1 MRMKLTVLCALVLF
15 VAGGAAAQSVS
26 SHPGYF
32 PIEEMGLLANGDLE
46 VDVDL
51 QGAMLQVAAGAMEGE
66 DEGDDTN
73 LAELVANLERV
84 RVQVG
89 KPSGADESTIR
100 NLIEDAKARLENSSW
115 DRILTVEE
123 ADEQVYVYAI
133 EEGGNILGVTVL
145 VNDGAEEIVVVNIV
159 GNIDPRV
166 LGRLIASMDEI
177 PNLEGFMSAVE

>member
-1 MRMKLTVLCALVLF
+1 MRKKLFVLGALVIF
-15 VAGGAAAQSVS
+15 SGGAVAAQSVS

-32 PIEEMGLLANGDLE
+32 PIEEMGLLAKGDLE

-51 QGAMLQVAAGAMEGE
+51 QGAMLQVAAGAMEN
-66 DEGDDTN
+66 DDVGDDSNFT
-73 LAELVANLERV
+73 ELVANLERV

-89 KPSGADESTIR
+89 TPSGADKSTI
-100 NLIEDAKARLENSSW
+100 NHAIEEAKARLESTNW
-115 DRILTVEE
+115 DRILSVEE
-123 ADEQVYVYAI
+123 DEEQVYVYAI
-133 EEGGNILGVTVL
+133 EGDGNILGITVL
-145 VNDGAEEIVVVNIV
+145 VNGGAEEIVVVNIV

>member
-1 MRMKLTVLCALVLF
+1 MRMKLVVLCALALF
-15 VAGGAAAQSVS
+15 ATGVAASQSVT

-32 PIEEMGLLANGDLE
+32 PIEEMGLLAKGDLE

-66 DEGDDTN
+66 DTGDDAN

-89 KPSGADESTIR
+89 SPSGADRSTIAHSIENAKTQLEST
-100 NLIEDAKARLENSSW
+100 NW

-123 ADEQVYVYAI
+123 DQEQVYVYAI
-133 EEGGNILGVTVL
+133 ESGGKIQGVTVL

-166 LGRLIASMDEI
+166 LGRLIGSMDEI

>member
-1 MRMKLTVLCALVLF
+1 MRMKLTVLCAFVLF
-15 VAGGAAAQSVS
+15 FAGGAVAQSVS

-32 PIEEMGLLANGDLE
+32 PIEEMGLLAKGDLE

-66 DEGDDTN
+66 DEGDDGN

-100 NLIEDAKARLENSSW
+100 NLIEDAKAQLESSNW

-123 ADEQVYVYAI
+123 DEEQVFVYAI

>member
-1 MRMKLTVLCALVLF
+1 MRMKLVVLCALVLF
-15 VAGGAAAQSVS
+15 VTWGAAAQSIT

-32 PIEEMGLLANGDLE
+32 PIEEMGLLAKGDLE

-51 QGAMLQVAAGAMEGE
+51 QGAMLQVAAGALERE
-66 DEGDDTN
+66 DVGDDAN

-89 KPSGADESTIR
+89 SPSGADRSSIIHS
-100 NLIEDAKARLENSSW
+100 IEDAKAQLESSNW
-115 DRILTVEE
+115 DRILSVEE
-123 ADEQVYVYAI
+123 DEEQVYVYAI
-133 EEGGNILGVTVL
+133 ESDGKILGVTVL

-166 LGRLIASMDEI
+166 LGRLIGSMDEI